1 MMARRIVVGIVRV
14 LAAVYGIVLALVWG
28 CANSMMFHPPHSYAD
43 GPEIRKLLTRSGRK
57 ISAVYL
63 SHPKAE
69 YTILFSHGNAEDLGA
84 CEDFLQEA
92 STHGYNILG
101 YDYQGYG
108 TSEGKPTEKNTYDD
122 ITAAYDYLTETL
134 GTRPERILVLG
145 RSIGS
150 GPSVWL
156 AAQRPVGGLIL
167 EGAFTSTVRVV
178 FRVPILPFDP
188 YDNLGRIGQVR
199 CPILSIHGRQD
210 RVIPFALGQALFA
223 RANEPK
229 MSLWVDGA
237 DHNDLLDVAG
247 EAYWKAIGE
256 LTEVVKGTQ

>member
-1 MMARRIVVGIVRV
+1 MARRIVVGIVRV
-14 LAAVYGIVLALVWG
+14 LAAVYAIVLALVWG
-28 CANSMMFHPPHSYAD
+28 CANSMMFHPPQGTTD

-57 ISAVYL
+57 ISALYL
-63 SHPKAE
+63 SNPEAE
-69 YTILFSHGNAEDLGA
+69 YTILFSHGNAEDLGT

-92 STHGYNILG
+92 RMRGYNILG

-108 TSEGKPTEKNTYDD
+108 TSEGKPTEANTYDD

-134 GTRPERILVLG
+134 GTRPERVLVLG

-156 AAQRPVGGLIL
+156 ATQRPVGGLIL
-167 EGAFTSTVRVV
+167 DGAFTSTVRVV
-178 FRVPILPFDP
+178 LRASILPWDP
-188 YDNLGRIGQVR
+188 YDNLARIGGVR

-210 RVIPFALGQALFA
+210 RVIPFSHGQALFA

-229 MSLWVDGA
+229 MSLWVEGA
-237 DHNDLLDVAG
+237 DHNDLLEVAG

-256 LTEVVKGTQ
+256 LAEMAKGKEK